1 MSRPVR
7 GLVPVLATP
16 FAADGSL
23 DRGSLRRLTEWQLG
37 AGADGVAVF
46 GMASEGFALTAAD
59 RAAVL
64 ADVTAVT
71 AGAVPV
77 VAGVSPTS
85 LATAL
90 EQTEQAVA
98 GGADALMVL
107 PPYLA
112 KPNAQQLVDFYGA
125 IGERAGVHVMVQ
137 DAAGVTG
144 VPMPVSLIT
153 EFGKLAGV
161 DSVKVEAAPTAP
173 KIDAVVA
180 AAPEGFEV
188 LGGQNAFFL
197 LEELAAG
204 AVGTMPACEFT
215 DVLRG
220 VLDDWTAGRTAA
232 AHATY
237 ERLLPLIRF
246 GMQPGLAWAVHK
258 EVLVRRGIIEDAA
271 VRMPARELPEAVR
284 GQLDGVLERL
294 ALPAAGLSVPSAR
307 AEGEPR

>member
-1 MSRPVR
+1 MSNPVR

-16 FAADGSL
+16 FHPDGSL
-23 DRGSLRRLTEWQLG
+23 DRGSLRRLTEFQLR

-59 RAAVL
+59 RAEIL
-64 ADVTAVT
+64 QDVTTVV

-90 EQTEQAVA
+90 EQVEQAAA
-98 GGADALMVL
+98 GGASALMVL

-112 KPNAQQLVDFYGA
+112 KPSPQQLVDFYGT
-125 IGERAGVHVMVQ
+125 IGERAGLSVMVQ
-137 DAAGVTG
+137 DAGATTG
-144 VPMPVSLIT
+144 VAMPVPLLT

-161 DSVKVEAAPTAP
+161 DSVKVETAPTAP
-173 KIDAVVA
+173 KIGATVA

-215 DVLRG
+215 DMLRPL
-220 VLDDWTAGRTAA
+220 LDDWSAGRAED
-232 AHATY
+232 AHAAFD
-237 ERLLPLIRF
+237 RLLPLIRF

-258 EVLVRRGIIEDAA
+258 EVLVSRGIIRSAA
-271 VRMPARELPEAVR
+271 VRMPAQPAGDAVR
-284 GQLDGVLERL
+284 TQLEGIVRRL
-294 ALPAAGLSVPSAR
+294 GLSTAVVGSQR
-307 AEGEPR
+307 

>member
-1 MSRPVR
+1 MSNPVR

-16 FAADGSL
+16 FDEDGSL
-23 DRGSLRRLTEWQLG
+23 DRGSLRRLTEFQLRS
-37 AGADGVAVF
+37 GADGLAVF
-46 GMASEGFALTAAD
+46 GMASEGFALAAAD
-59 RAAVL
+59 REAIL
-64 ADVTAVT
+64 RDVTEVV

-85 LATAL
+85 LVTAL
-90 EQTEQAVA
+90 EAAEQAVA

-112 KPNAQQLVDFYGA
+112 KPSAQQLVDFYGE
-125 IGERAGVHVMVQ
+125 IGARCGASVMVQ
-137 DAAGVTG
+137 DAGATTG
-144 VPMPVSLIT
+144 VPMPVPLLT
-153 EFGKLAGV
+153 EFGKLPGV
-161 DSVKVEAAPTAP
+161 DSVKVETAPTAP
-173 KIDAVVA
+173 KIAATVA

-215 DVLRG
+215 DLLRPL
-220 VLDDWTAGRTAA
+220 LDAWAAGRTED
-232 AHATY
+232 AHAAY

-258 EVLVRRGIIEDAA
+258 EVLVRRGIIRSAA
-271 VRMPARELPEAVR
+271 VRMPAQPLTEPVR
-284 GQLDGVLERL
+284 VQLDGIIGRL
-294 ALPAAGLSVPSAR
+294 GLPAATVGT
-307 AEGEPR
+307 PR

>member
-16 FAADGSL
+16 FHPDGSL
-23 DRGSLRRLTEWQLG
+23 DRASLRRLTEFQLR

-59 RAAVL
+59 RDAVL
-64 ADVTAVT
+64 ADVRDVV

-90 EQTEQAVA
+90 EQCGQAVA

-112 KPNAQQLVDFYGA
+112 KPGPQQLVDFYGA
-125 IGERAGVHVMVQ
+125 LGERAGAPVMVQ
-137 DAAGVTG
+137 DAAATTG
-144 VPMPVSLIT
+144 VAMPVPLVT
-153 EFGKLAGV
+153 EFGKLGGV
-161 DSVKVEAAPTAP
+161 DSVKVESAPTVP
-173 KIDAVVA
+173 KIAETVA
-180 AAPEGFEV
+180 AAPDGFDV
-188 LGGQNAFFL
+188 LGGQNAFFV

-215 DVLRG
+215 DALRP
-220 VLDDWTAGRTAA
+220 VLDAWAAGRAA
-232 AHATY
+232 QAHGAY

-246 GMQPGLAWAVHK
+246 GMQAGFAWAVHK
-258 EVLVRRGIIEDAA
+258 EVLVRRGVIGSAA
-271 VRMPARELPEAVR
+271 VRMPAKALTEPLRA
-284 GQLDGVLERL
+284 QLDGILERL
-294 ALPAAGLSVPSAR
+294 ALPPVAAGGAR
-307 AEGEPR
+307 